1 MLGKLFGSKA
11 RVKILKL
18 FLLNPGKKYYIREMA
33 RDLKLQPNS
42 VRRELENLEKFGLLT
57 SAVAEGEI
65 KDEDNGEASQNNK
78 KTGRKTDEPS
88 KTDKKYFRVNADFVL
103 FEEIKALIMKAQILY
118 EKDFIEKLQK
128 TGYLKLLILTG
139 FFVNLPGVPVDLFIV
154 GRLHRP
160 GLLKVIKEMEGELGR
175 EINYTIMDTKEF
187 RYRRDITDVFLYSI
201 LEAKKIVV
209 IDELDVVN

>member
-160 GLLKVIKEMEGELGR
+160 GLLKIIKEMEGELGR

>member
-1 MLGKLFGSKA
+1 MGRAKLARASVEEFRKIIDTSK
-11 RVKILKL
+11 
-18 FLLNPGKKYYIREMA
+18 
-33 RDLKLQPNS
+33 
-42 VRRELENLEKFGLLT
+42 
-57 SAVAEGEI
+57 
-65 KDEDNGEASQNNK
+65 NNK

-160 GLLKVIKEMEGELGR
+160 GLLKIIKEMEGELGR